1 LMKNILCV
9 LPVILLLISCGNVL
23 AETPAKP
30 ELTIRWLGQSCF
42 YIITPD
48 GAKIITDPYNER
60 MPYPAPA
67 LEAQLVTVSHN
78 HGDHN
83 AVGRVKGTPLILN
96 TVGSKALGNITVTGY
111 PSFHDNAQ
119 GTQRGPNVIFKFQIG
134 SFSLVHL
141 GDLGEIPDPEVVKAI
156 SGADVLLAPVGE
168 VYTMPVERLMKL
180 IQECRPRL
188 IVPMHYS
195 VNKEAPVAGL
205 LTVDKFLAALPA
217 GTKVIRADKLSLTK
231 PEPGFQVVVLNLWK
245 PE

>member
-1 LMKNILCV
+1 MKYPLLA
-9 LPVILLLISCGNVL
+9 LPVILLLLSGGNIL

-30 ELTIRWLGQSCF
+30 ELTIHWLGQSCF

-67 LEAQLVTVSHN
+67 LDVQLITVSHG

-83 AVGRVKGTPLILN
+83 AVGRVKGSPVIISTLG
-96 TVGSKALGNITVTGY
+96 VHKAGNITVTGY
-111 PSFHDNAQ
+111 PSFHDDAQ
-119 GTQRGPNVIFKFQIG
+119 GAKRGLNLIYKFQVG
-134 SFSLVHL
+134 NYSLVHL
-141 GDLGEIPDPEVVKAI
+141 GDLGELPDADVMKAI
-156 SGADVLLAPVGE
+156 SGADVLFAPVGE

-180 IQECRPRL
+180 IGECKPR
-188 IVPMHYS
+188 IVVPMHYS
-195 VNKEAPVAGL
+195 ANRDAPVSGL

-217 GTKVIRADKLSLTK
+217 GTKITRTEKLSLTK
-231 PEPGFQVVVLNLWK
+231 AEAGFQVVVLSLWK